1 MGAYVLQDASSGD
14 PRAIILATGSEV
26 HLAVEARAAL
36 EVEGIPTRVV
46 SMPSWRL
53 FAEQE
58 QEYRDSV
65 LPPGVKARVSVE
77 AGLTGGWERWI
88 GEEGSAVGLDH
99 FGASAPSE
107 TLFEEYGITSERIAA
122 EVRRILASEGT

>member
-1 MGAYVLQDASSGD
+1 
-14 PRAIILATGSEV
+14 
-26 HLAVEARAAL
+26 
-36 EVEGIPTRVV
+36 
-46 SMPSWRL
+46 
-53 FAEQE
+53 
-58 QEYRDSV
+58 
-65 LPPGVKARVSVE
+65 VE